1 MARLLLTASICFLA
15 CQQGWATGHCDDPEL
30 DLCEDDDHSGE
41 ATGATGHCDDD
52 ELDLCEDHDH
62 SGGGGGGGAT
72 STSLEMHMFEGGG
85 CSKAADP
92 PSKHLEMNECIDL
105 DVMTGKVT
113 AKDATTI
120 YLMLNAGAYP
130 AGCTDGEGVWG
141 SGTALDCKN
150 DGSECCNVEMNGAV
164 AVSYKI
170 MPSMSSSPKPMPT
183 PVATPTPTAA
193 KSPKEPEVATP
204 TPTAAKS
211 PTATPV
217 PTPTPSATSSSPS
230 PTPSPAA
237 PESADTANGQ
247 APALMLAGTVGA
259 LLLNAA

>member
-15 CQQGWATGHCDDPEL
+15 CQQGWATSHCDDPEL

-41 ATGATGHCDDD
+41 ATGATSYCDDD
-52 ELDLCEDHDH
+52 ELDLCEDHDQ
-62 SGGGGGGGAT
+62 SGGAT

-85 CSKAADP
+85 CSQAADP
-92 PSKHLEMNECIDL
+92 PSKDVEMNKCFDL
-105 DVMTGKVT
+105 DSMTGKVT

-120 YLMLNAGAYP
+120 YLMVQMAADP
-130 AGCTDGEGVWG
+130 AGCTDGGGVWG

-150 DGSECCNVEMNGAV
+150 DGSECCNVGQSDAI
-164 AVSYKI
+164 AFSYKI
-170 MPSMSSSPKPMPT
+170 KASSSSSPKPMPT
-183 PVATPTPTAA
+183 PMATPTPTAD
-193 KSPKEPEVATP
+193 KSPTEPEVATP

>member
-15 CQQGWATGHCDDPEL
+15 CQQGWATSHCDDPEL

-41 ATGATGHCDDD
+41 ATGATSNCDDD
-52 ELDLCEDHDH
+52 ELDLCEDHDQ
-62 SGGGGGGGAT
+62 SGGAT
-72 STSLEMHMFEGGG
+72 STSLEMHMFEGAG
-85 CSKAADP
+85 CSKAAEP
-92 PSKHLEMNECIDL
+92 PSTHLEMNKCTNL
-105 DVMTGKVT
+105 DSMTAKVT

-120 YLMLNAGAYP
+120 YLMIHEGAYP
-130 AGCTDGEGVWG
+130 AGCTDGEGVG
-141 SGTALDCKN
+141 GTGTALDCKN
-150 DGSECCNVEMNGAV
+150 DGSECCEIEEGGAV
-164 AVSYKI
+164 TISYKI
-170 MPSMSSSPKPMPT
+170 MASSSSSPKPMPT
-183 PVATPTPTAA
+183 P
-193 KSPKEPEVATP
+193 VATP